1 MAPILSD
8 TATAIHSL
16 TGRSPALDRLAE
28 VVAADLI
35 FVLLLPTVVL
45 WLHEDGLR
53 ASVAIVL
60 GAGMALAIGSLIG
73 AWWFE
78 PRPFVVD
85 HFTPLVQHI
94 ADAGFPSD
102 HLLLLGAVIGACWMA
117 ARRLAVAVGVL
128 GLLVGTARVYV
139 GVHWPEDV
147 VAGFVIGVAAG
158 AGVWALLVPVI
169 PLEGEVVGQPGP
181 VAGFLHARERPGVDA
196 AAAFVLG
203 DRVQV
208 AVAQPEGGDAFP
220 VAQLPAVVAD
230 RRTVV
235 STGAVVRSTMVANMP
250 PAPMAPSCLLSPT
263 SSSFAPAV
271 RTAVRIASISRVV
284 TMLASSTITNCPGCR
299 VHAGSGR

>member
-1 MAPILSD
+1 
-8 TATAIHSL
+8 
-16 TGRSPALDRLAE
+16 
-28 VVAADLI
+28 
-35 FVLLLPTVVL
+35 
-45 WLHEDGLR
+45 
-53 ASVAIVL
+53 VAIVL

-181 VAGFLHARERPGVDA
+181 VAGFLHARERPGV
-196 AAAFVLG
+196 
-203 DRVQV
+203 R
-208 AVAQPEGGDAFP
+208 P
-220 VAQLPAVVAD
+220 
-230 RRTVV
+230 RR
-235 STGAVVRSTMVANMP
+235 SYSA
-250 PAPMAPSCLLSPT
+250 
-263 SSSFAPAV
+263 
-271 RTAVRIASISRVV
+271 IASRSRLRNPREA
-284 TMLASSTITNCPGCR
+284 THSQSRSCPRSSRIGAPW
-299 VHAGSGR
+299 